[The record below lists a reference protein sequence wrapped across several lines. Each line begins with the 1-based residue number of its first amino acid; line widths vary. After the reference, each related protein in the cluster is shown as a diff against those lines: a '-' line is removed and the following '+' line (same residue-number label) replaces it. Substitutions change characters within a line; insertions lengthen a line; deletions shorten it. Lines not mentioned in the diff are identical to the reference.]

1 MAHQTKTRSTS
12 WYLVVQ
18 VLILQLMDTGKY
30 GRDEKEEY
38 YSGGD
43 VDRLNLCQIIDGY
56 LMVDDFIQTFS
67 E

>member
-1 MAHQTKTRSTS
+1 MVHQVKTRSTI

-30 GRDEKEEY
+30 ERDEKEEY

-43 VDRLNLCQIIDGY
+43 VNRLNLCQIIDGY

-67 E
+67 G